1 MPDYNYNSPSRLGQ
15 SSGAQGLGRATKVN
29 QDLVL
34 DPEEIHETIG
44 NQATV
49 DLLREHMANANDQ
62 TEDVGAIWEAAAA
75 AHRQGTGQ
83 TMETPEFNMPSMA
96 DGTWY
101 TVTARDMEGMMT
113 EEDRWERIGDCHAIH
128 EDHLMAFNQQVRTV
142 DQGDGNDHIE
152 KLSPILATGVKLYIP
167 SHDELLLTECRH
179 KAGDL
184 NGGISLYKELK
195 GSQQDKV
202 LETARERGSGARGM
216 GYSNKG
222 DGGIFY
228 SPNPELVGASSKR
241 TKEMEGQTE
250 YKVNW
255 GALFWKCSIF
265 MNDVAY
271 SAGFKPAMRDNGHY
285 ELAGRVEQSDAYEEL
300 PVAEAKPGHFWQ
312 RDGGNKADDSH
323 NGVLS
328 SFVEV
333 ENLDHEHDLW
343 TFKMIGAE
351 MDQVA
356 ESKREK
362 LMKKGTNV
370 TAEGK
375 VIRFF
380 QATTK
385 R

>member
-1 MPDYNYNSPSRLGQ
+1 MISQ
-15 SSGAQGLGRATKVN
+15 
-29 QDLVL
+29 
-34 DPEEIHETIG
+34 I
-44 NQATV
+44 
-49 DLLREHMANANDQ
+49 
-62 TEDVGAIWEAAAA
+62 
-75 AHRQGTGQ
+75 
-83 TMETPEFNMPSMA
+83 TP
-96 DGTWY
+96 
-101 TVTARDMEGMMT
+101 
-113 EEDRWERIGDCHAIH
+113 
-128 EDHLMAFNQQVRTV
+128 
-142 DQGDGNDHIE
+142 
-152 KLSPILATGVKLYIP
+152 
-167 SHDELLLTECRH
+167 
-179 KAGDL
+179 
-184 NGGISLYKELK
+184 
-195 GSQQDKV
+195 
-202 LETARERGSGARGM
+202 
-216 GYSNKG
+216 
-222 DGGIFY
+222 
-228 SPNPELVGASSKR
+228 
-241 TKEMEGQTE
+241 
-250 YKVNW
+250 
-255 GALFWKCSIF
+255 
-265 MNDVAY
+265 
-271 SAGFKPAMRDNGHY
+271 AGFKPAMRDNGHY